1 MTSNSRQVAK
11 SPQRKTVNQ
20 LGKVS
25 IGYQKYPWPLVLYWF
40 IFKPKSQLNSS
51 GWMNSLR
58 KGYPCRPD
66 GTIVPWMN
74 YSTIHLLEERLQQD
88 FKLFEFGSG
97 YSTLFYANLVHSVTS
112 VESDENWSNTV
123 KESMQSNVQL
133 IVQAEDYDGH
143 YCRKILQTGELYDVI
158 IIDGK
163 DRVNCVRQS
172 LEALTHRGVILL
184 DDSER
189 DDYEAAFK
197 LTAQHGFR
205 ALTFEGLKPNDIE
218 MRSST
223 IFYRDNNCF
232 QI

>member
-1 MTSNSRQVAK
+1 MSSDLHQVAK
-11 SPQRKTVNQ
+11 SPQQKTINQ

-40 IFKPKSQLNSS
+40 IFKSKSQLHSS
-51 GWMNSLR
+51 GWMDSLKR
-58 KGYPCRPD
+58 GYPCRPD

-74 YSTIHLLEERLQQD
+74 YSTIHFLEERLQKD

-112 VESDENWSNTV
+112 VESDKHWFKTV
-123 KESMQSNVQL
+123 KGSVPDNVQL
-133 IVQAEDYDGH
+133 IFQADEQDDN
-143 YCRKILQTGELYDVI
+143 YCRSAIQTGQRYDVI

-163 DRVNCVRQS
+163 DRVNCLKQS
-172 LEALTHRGVILL
+172 LPALTDRGVILL

-189 DDYEAAFK
+189 DDYQAAFQF
-197 LTAQHGFR
+197 TAQHSFR

-218 MRSST
+218 MRRST
-223 IFYRDNNCF
+223 IFYRDKNCF